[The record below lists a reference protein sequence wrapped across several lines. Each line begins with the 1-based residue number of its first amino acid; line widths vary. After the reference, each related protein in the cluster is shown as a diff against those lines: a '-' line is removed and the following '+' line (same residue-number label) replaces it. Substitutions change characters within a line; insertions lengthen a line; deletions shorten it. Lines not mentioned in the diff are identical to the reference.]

1 MIVGTFDLLPVA
13 PEILVA
19 VMGMLLLV
27 LGVFLGDKSF
37 RLISWYTVLSFAVT
51 AALLLRFPD
60 GTIPAFGGLFI
71 SEPFAVFMKILVLF
85 GGALSVLMAMQ
96 YAERQKIARFEYPV
110 LVLFSVL
117 GMMMMLSAND
127 LISLYMGLE
136 LQSLPL
142 YVLAALNRDSLKSS
156 EAGVKY
162 FVLGALSSGLLLYGC
177 SMVYGFAGTTSFPGI
192 ADSMSLMEGTPSMG
206 LVIGLVFMLSGL
218 AFKVS
223 AVPFHMWTPDVYEG
237 APASVVSFFAMVPKI
252 AAMGLLVRL
261 TMSAFGG
268 IADQWQQVI
277 WVIAAGSM
285 IVGAFAALRQTN
297 IRRLLAYS
305 SIGHMGYALI
315 GLAAA
320 SAEGVRGLMLYMV
333 IYMITTG
340 GVFAVI
346 LMMTRRGQQAEEID
360 DLAGLAKYNPIMA
373 ACMAL
378 LMFSMAGIPPVA
390 GFFGKLFIFQAA
402 VAQGLY
408 CLAII
413 GVLSSVVAAY
423 YYLRVIRVMY
433 FDEPVNELDRVDDA
447 PALFVMR
454 GATVFALIFAVIIW
468 PVFETL
474 THAVE
479 RLLGA

>member
-1 MIVGTFDLLPVA
+1 
-13 PEILVA
+13 
-19 VMGMLLLV
+19 
-27 LGVFLGDKSF
+27 
-37 RLISWYTVLSFAVT
+37 
-51 AALLLRFPD
+51 
-60 GTIPAFGGLFI
+60 
-71 SEPFAVFMKILVLF
+71 
-85 GGALSVLMAMQ
+85 
-96 YAERQKIARFEYPV
+96 
-110 LVLFSVL
+110 
-117 GMMMMLSAND
+117 
-127 LISLYMGLE
+127 
-136 LQSLPL
+136 
-142 YVLAALNRDSLKSS
+142 
-156 EAGVKY
+156 
-162 FVLGALSSGLLLYGC
+162 
-177 SMVYGFAGTTSFPGI
+177 
-192 ADSMSLMEGTPSMG
+192 
-206 LVIGLVFMLSGL
+206 
-218 AFKVS
+218 
-223 AVPFHMWTPDVYEG
+223 
-237 APASVVSFFAMVPKI
+237 MVPKI
-252 AAMGLLVRL
+252 AAMGLLVRV

-297 IRRLLAYS
+297 IRRLMAYS

-402 VAQGLY
+402 VAQGFY